1 LEIGCKALGFEQ
13 ALIKV
18 EKEKEFEEL
27 KGAITRAFAPENA
40 GKYLKRV
47 ASAGLRIRDFDLVL
61 VKGVL
66 EQVDGTLA
74 GSGQSAQG
82 LYAVLALSDQA
93 QMKEFYLSKV
103 EEVDRVLR
111 ARFHKLYQYY

>member
-1 LEIGCKALGFEQ
+1 VGFEQ

-27 KGAITRAFAPENA
+27 KSAITRAFAPENA

-47 ASAGLRIRDFDLVL
+47 ASAGLRIRDFDLL
-61 VKGVL
+61 LAKGVL
-66 EQVDGTLA
+66 EQVEGVLA
-74 GSGQSAQG
+74 GKSAKG
-82 LYAVLALSDQA
+82 LYAELALSDQA
-93 QMKEFYLSKV
+93 QIKEFYLSKV

>member
-1 LEIGCKALGFEQ
+1 MQTVGFEQ

-27 KGAITRAFAPENA
+27 KGAINRALTPENA

-47 ASAGLRIRDFDLVL
+47 ASAGLRIRNFDLVL

-66 EQVDGTLA
+66 EQVDGVLA
-74 GSGQSAQG
+74 GQSAKS
-82 LYAVLALSDQA
+82 LYSELSLSDQA
-93 QMKEFYLSKV
+93 QMKEFYLSKI
-103 EEVDRVLR
+103 EEVDSELR
-111 ARFHKLYQYY
+111 TKFHKLYQYY

>member
-1 LEIGCKALGFEQ
+1 MGFEQ

-27 KGAITRAFAPENA
+27 KSAIRCAFAPENA

-61 VKGVL
+61 AKCVL

-74 GSGQSAQG
+74 GSGQSAKA
-82 LYAVLALSDQA
+82 LYAALALSDQA

-103 EEVDRVLR
+103 EEVDSELR
-111 ARFHKLYQYY
+111 TKFHKLYQYY